1 MHNGESWISS
11 SGLINPK
18 YIAFSNGKAFVTNW
32 GNTAIATDDFVAVID
47 LNTNLVTSSIP
58 VEESPGRILSNNGK
72 LYRPN
77 WR

>member
-1 MHNGESWISS
+1 MAKVGTIST
-11 SGLINPK
+11 GLVNPK
-18 YIAFSNGKAFVTNW
+18 YIAFASGKAFVTNW
-32 GNTAIATDDFVAVID
+32 GNPTIATDDFVAVID